1 MNAAKKR
8 WSKIEDEMLAQGI
21 KEKSSYV
28 DIGKALG
35 RSEKSV
41 QMRAFVLRKKSQ
53 QFAKYKPARRVA
65 KSTPKKQ
72 DKPVIQ
78 HQYVLPDMTQI
89 ASQYDRL
96 FLAAVI
102 SAMCSFSTMVMFA
115 IAVLAS

>member
-1 MNAAKKR
+1 MRTANKR
-8 WSKIEDEMLAQGI
+8 WSKTEDDVLAQGI
-21 KEKSSYV
+21 KENTSYLN
-28 DIGKALG
+28 IANALG
-35 RSEKSV
+35 RTEKSV

-53 QFAKYKPARRVA
+53 RFAKYRPAKKA
-65 KSTPKKQ
+65 APKQ
-72 DKPVIQ
+72 QEKPVIK

-96 FLAAVI
+96 FLATVI